1 MKLDKSKKILIVL
14 GVVFFFVYSWQTLS
28 LTWPAMRSHSGHYIS
43 SWPDAMANYFF
54 VGKLSLD
61 NSLSYDEPLNATA
74 LDTVQP
80 RSVNVFD
87 HKIVP
92 TGFLGFILIIGALGK
107 LFGLYGL
114 MLITPLMAVLA
125 VGAFYGLVKG
135 LYNERVAFIS
145 ALLLFILPPF
155 WYYSSLPLVPNVLFL
170 SLVLIAY
177 YLYFKQ
183 TTNKIYYSLA
193 SGLLFGL
200 ALIIRPT
207 EIVWLVALAVIPIC
221 YYREYFKIKPVLIF
235 IGSVLLPVI
244 ILLAINQKLY
254 GNAFYTGYLNLEPTK
269 GDNVINRLPPELAT
283 NLSSYLAYPKL
294 ILAPFGIHPRL
305 IIHNFNNY
313 FIKLIWPWCLLLAGA
328 LIILFRQIKISKPTR
343 AQSVYLWTVILTNA
357 SLLVYYGSWLFDD
370 KLTLRLNTI
379 GISYVR
385 YWLPLYVLMLPAIA
399 YGLDQL
405 TQRNPLGF
413 AFSKYLGM
421 TARTPS
427 KTTKRIVLVVVGLLL
442 LYFSWSTVY
451 LKPGDGLNDQAEI
464 IKSNYQLFEAM
475 KAKVPK
481 EAIIINDREDKILFP
496 EYSVIMFNGNDKI
509 WTGAKN
515 IIGKRPIY
523 YLTQAGPD
531 FITELN
537 QRLKEF
543 NLRLEKFTQVNDRFT
558 LYSLRNN

>member
-14 GVVFFFVYSWQTLS
+14 GVIFFFIYSWQTFS
-28 LTWPAMRSHSGHYIS
+28 LTWPTMRSHGGHYIS

-54 VGKLSLD
+54 VGKLSQN
-61 NSLSYDEPLNATA
+61 NSLSYDEPLNVIAN
-74 LDTVQP
+74 DTVQP

-92 TGFLGFILIIGALGK
+92 TGFLGFILIIEVLGK

-114 MLITPLMAVLA
+114 MLIISLMAVLA
-125 VGAFYGLVKG
+125 VGAFYGLVKR
-135 LYNERVAFIS
+135 LYSERVAFMS

-170 SLVLIAY
+170 SLVLCAY

-183 TTNKIYYSLA
+183 ATNKIYYSLV

-207 EIVWLVALAVIPIC
+207 EIVWLTALAVIPVC
-221 YYREYFKIKPVLIF
+221 YWREHFKIKPVLIF

-244 ILLAINQKLY
+244 ILLVINQKLY

-294 ILAPFGIHPRL
+294 ILAPFSIHPRL

-313 FIKLIWPWCLLLAGA
+313 FIKLLWPWCLLLLGA
-328 LIILFRQIKISKPTR
+328 LVIMVRQTKTSKPTR
-343 AQSVYLWTVILTNA
+343 AQNIYLWTVIVVGV
-357 SLLVYYGSWLFDD
+357 SLLIYYGSWLFDD

-385 YWLPLYVLMLPAIA
+385 YWLPLYVLMLPIIA
-399 YGLDQL
+399 YGLDKFM
-405 TQRNPLGF
+405 QRDSLSF
-413 AFSKYLGM
+413 TFSKTLGM
-421 TARTPS
+421 KAHTLS
-427 KTTKRIVLVVVGLLL
+427 KRIVLVVVGLLL
-442 LYFSWSTVY
+442 FYFSWSTVY
-451 LKPGDGLNDQAEI
+451 LKPGDGLNDQAKI
-464 IKSNYQLFEAM
+464 TNSNYQLFEAM
-475 KAKVPK
+475 QAKVPK
-481 EAIIINDREDKILFP
+481 GAVIINDREDKILFP
-496 EYSVIMFNGNDKI
+496 EYSVIMFNGNYKI
-509 WTGAKN
+509 WAGAKN
-515 IIGKRPIY
+515 IVGKRPIY
-523 YLTQAGPD
+523 YLTQARQD
-531 FITELN
+531 FIVELN
-537 QRLKEF
+537 ERLKEF
-543 NLRLEKFTQVNDRFT
+543 DLRLEKFTPVNDKFT
-558 LYSLRNN
+558 LYSLKNN